1 MYQNIGNGARV
12 SSVVDLDPHG
22 SAFIYLSL
30 IRICIENLD
39 LDPRA
44 WKLN

>member
-1 MYQNIGNGARV
+1 MYQNIGNGAPV
-12 SSVVDLDPHG
+12 SSVADLDPHG

-30 IRICIENLD
+30 IWICIENLD
-39 LDPRA
+39 PDPGA